1 VFASQTGAILA
12 DMGENWCTFR
22 GTCACGASI
31 IMPMVMQGWP
41 GHGDDGE
48 PGTVLRKAC
57 GSCGKT
63 VVLTYEAHS

>member
-1 VFASQTGAILA
+1 
-12 DMGENWCTFR
+12 
-22 GTCACGASI
+22 
-31 IMPMVMQGWP
+31 MPMVMQGWP